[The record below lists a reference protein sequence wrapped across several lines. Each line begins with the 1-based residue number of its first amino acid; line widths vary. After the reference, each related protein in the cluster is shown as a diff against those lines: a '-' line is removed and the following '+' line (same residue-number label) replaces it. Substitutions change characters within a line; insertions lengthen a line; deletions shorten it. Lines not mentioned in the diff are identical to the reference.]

1 MRRKV
6 FDMSGS
12 LIKLKD
18 ITKDYVISD
27 NNKIHALDHIDLE
40 TGEGEFVAVTGA
52 SGSGKSTLLKIL
64 GQIIEPTSGE
74 FEFKGKKINSLS
86 AADRA
91 LIRSSSIGFVF
102 QEFNLIPY
110 YSVRENIEMPLIL
123 SPGRFKRKVHKE
135 KIDEL
140 LEMCGISEFIKA
152 KAGNLSGGQKQRVA
166 LCRALVND
174 PELILAD
181 EPTGALD
188 TENGKVVMDILK
200 KINASGKTVILVTHN
215 PELAAMTDRQ
225 VVLSDGKIIKDESLA
240 VQI

>member
-1 MRRKV
+1 
-6 FDMSGS
+6 MSES
-12 LIKLKD
+12 LIKLKN

-27 NNKIHALDHIDLE
+27 KNIIHALDHIDLE
-40 TGEGEFVAVTGA
+40 AGEGEFIAVTGA
-52 SGSGKSTLLKIL
+52 SGSGKSTLLKII
-64 GQIIEPTSGE
+64 GNIIEPTSGE
-74 FEFKGKKINSLS
+74 YEFKGHTINSFS
-86 AADRA
+86 AAERA

-123 SPGRFKRKVHKE
+123 SPGRFKRKAHKE

-166 LCRALVND
+166 LCRALVNN

-188 TENGKVVMDILK
+188 TENGKMVMDILK
-200 KINASGKTVILVTHN
+200 KINALGKTVILVTHN
-215 PELAAMTDRQ
+215 PELAALADRQ
-225 VVLSDGKIIKDESLA
+225 VVLSDGKIIKDEFLA
-240 VQI
+240 VKI